1 MWSVMG
7 EVFSRTGSLLFIW
20 KVKVDDIFSGT
31 LRMAPVCFE
40 MVISAVLLITS
51 SKVLRRQFTISPPPN
66 PDKVLVISPP
76 FLHLQLS
83 PLLTLGSRALR
94 QRISRALEMTE
105 LPLFRRFE
113 IGHLCIFILPVVDAP
128 ALILSLQHTSCQHK
142 DSMTSQE

>member
-1 MWSVMG
+1 MNNH
-7 EVFSRTGSLLFIW
+7 FLQR
-20 KVKVDDIFSGT
+20 
-31 LRMAPVCFE
+31 
-40 MVISAVLLITS
+40 VLLC
-51 SKVLRRQFTISPPPN
+51 RQFAVSPPPN
-66 PDKVLVISPP
+66 RDKVLVISPP